1 MPNVSL
7 WKSVNVDV
15 ESTAAAAVTIVGIT
29 KANPAVVSFN
39 GSLPDDGA
47 YVRINATGMS
57 QVDGRVFRVAN
68 GASGSPDEFE
78 LEGCDST
85 DFDTFSAGDFEVIT
99 FGYSMTTATGLQA
112 SGGDFDFIDITTIHD
127 NIRKQIPG
135 VASPATYSFEN
146 LWDVT
151 DAALVGFKSAADNQ
165 SLSAVRFTFAN
176 GQKVVFNGYIG
187 ATLLP
192 VGNAQDKVT
201 TSVVITM
208 FGRPTVYSS

>member
-7 WKSVNVDV
+7 WKSVQVDV
-15 ESTAAAAVTIVGIT
+15 ESSAAAAVTIVGISKT
-29 KANPAVVSFN
+29 DPAVVSFN
-39 GSLPDDGA
+39 GSLPSNGA

-68 GASGSPDEFE
+68 GASGSPDTFE
-78 LEGCDST
+78 LEGCDAT
-85 DFDTFSAGDFEVIT
+85 GFDTFSAGDFETIT
-99 FGYSMTTATGLQA
+99 FGTSMTTATGLQA

-135 VASPATYSFEN
+135 VASPAVYSFEN

-151 DAALVGFKSAADNQ
+151 DLALVAFKEAADNQ
-165 SLSAVRFTFAN
+165 TLSGVRFTFAN

>member
-7 WKSVNVDV
+7 WKSVQVDV
-15 ESTAAAAVTIVGIT
+15 ESAAAAAVTIVGIT
-29 KANPAVVSFN
+29 KDNPAVVSFN
-39 GSLPDDGA
+39 GSLPSDGD

-68 GASGSPDEFE
+68 GASGSPDTFE
-78 LEGCDST
+78 LEGLDST
-85 DFDTFSAGDFEVIT
+85 DFDTFSAGDFEVLT
-99 FGYSMTTATGLQA
+99 FGTSMTTATGLQA

-135 VASPATYSFEN
+135 VASPAVYSFEN

-151 DAALVGFKSAADNQ
+151 DLALVAFKTAADNQ
-165 SLSAVRFTFAN
+165 TLSGVRFTFAN

-201 TSVVITM
+201 TSVVITR

>member
-7 WKSVNVDV
+7 WKSVQVDV
-15 ESTAAAAVTIVGIT
+15 ESAAAAAVTIVGIT
-29 KANPAVVSFN
+29 KDNPAVVSFN
-39 GSLPDDGA
+39 GSLPSDGD

-68 GASGSPDEFE
+68 GASGSPDTFE
-78 LEGCDST
+78 LEGLDST
-85 DFDTFSAGDFEVIT
+85 DFDTFSAGDFEVLT
-99 FGYSMTTATGLQA
+99 FGTSMTTATGLQA

-135 VASPATYSFEN
+135 VASPAVYSFEN

-151 DAALVGFKSAADNQ
+151 DLALVAFKTAADNQ
-165 SLSAVRFTFAN
+165 TLSGVRFTFAN

>member
-7 WKSVNVDV
+7 WKSVQVDV
-15 ESTAAAAVTIVGIT
+15 ESAAAAAVTIVGIT

-39 GSLPDDGA
+39 GTLPSNGD

-68 GASGSPDEFE
+68 GASGSPDTFE
-78 LEGCDST
+78 LEGLDST
-85 DFDTFSAGDFEVIT
+85 DFDTFSAGDFEVLT
-99 FGYSMTTATGLQA
+99 FGTSMTTATGLQA

-135 VASPATYSFEN
+135 VASPAVYSFEN

-151 DAALVGFKSAADNQ
+151 DLALVAFKTAADNQ
-165 SLSAVRFTFAN
+165 TLSGVRFTFAN

-208 FGRPTVYSS
+208 FGRPTVYAS